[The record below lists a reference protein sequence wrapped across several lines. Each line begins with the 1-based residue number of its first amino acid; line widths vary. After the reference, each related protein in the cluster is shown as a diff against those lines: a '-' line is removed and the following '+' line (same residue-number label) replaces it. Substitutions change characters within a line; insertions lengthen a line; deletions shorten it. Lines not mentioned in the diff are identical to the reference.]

1 MTSSSGA
8 IRVVSSMATKAL
20 LTELV
25 GAYEAKTG
33 SPVALESVGG
43 VDAVGRVRAGEPFD
57 VVVLARDAIDRLRGV
72 DRLAAGSVVDLVA
85 SSVAVA
91 ARSGGSHPQVHSE
104 DALRQAVVG
113 ARCIGISTG
122 PSGVALWRLFERW
135 GISDQ
140 IRDRI
145 VTASPGISVGS
156 LVACGDVDLGF
167 QQHSELLGIDGID
180 VLGMLP
186 RAVQIVTT
194 FSAAVTAASGSPD
207 AASALVSFL
216 ASAEVAD
223 AKRRHGLQPL

>member
-8 IRVVSSMATKAL
+8 LRVVSSMATKAL

-43 VDAVGRVRAGEPFD
+43 VDAAGRVRAGEPFD
-57 VVVLARDAIDRLRGV
+57 VVVLARDAIDRLRV
-72 DRLAAGSVVDLVA
+72 SERLAAGSVIDLVA

-91 ARSGGSHPQVHSE
+91 VRSGGSHPEVNSE
-104 DALRQAVVG
+104 EALRRAVVA
-113 ARCIGISTG
+113 ARCVGISTG
-122 PSGVALWRLFERW
+122 PSGVALWHLFERW

-145 VTASPGISVGS
+145 ITASPGISVGS
-156 LVACGDVDLGF
+156 LVARGEVELGF
-167 QQHSELLGIDGID
+167 QQHSELLGIDGIE
-180 VLGMLP
+180 VLGLLP

-194 FSAAVTAASGSPD
+194 FSAAVTIASSSPIAAN
-207 AASALVSFL
+207 ALVTFL